1 MIIASMN
8 FKQQVIFWILILIIM
23 TLIFGGGNGNY
34 IESFYFVCML
44 LPVTIGT
51 SWYFNNILVPK
62 YLINRKYLKFGL
74 YFLYSMII
82 SLWLQMLV
90 VTVSLIILANYDMDN
105 MNPLTT
111 NVQLLGIII
120 YLIVFVQA
128 FIQMFIEMGV
138 AKEQAARLEA
148 EETKRSTGYLM
159 IKSDRRNRRLE
170 FDNILYVESLADYV
184 KIVLREKENIS
195 TRETISGLQERLPSN
210 FIRIHRSFIVQKEKI
225 TSFNKEEVIIE
236 DYRIPVSR
244 KYKASFLSSMK
255 PIDNFVQ
262 TQVDDEQ

>member
-1 MIIASMN
+1 MN
-8 FKQQVIFWILILIIM
+8 FKQQVIFWIAILIIM
-23 TLIFGGGNGNY
+23 TLIFGGGNDNY

-44 LPVTIGT
+44 LPVAIGT
-51 SWYFNNILVPK
+51 SWYFNIILVPN
-62 YLINRKYLKFGL
+62 YLMPGRYIKVGL
-74 YFLYSMII
+74 FFIYSMVL

-120 YLIVFVQA
+120 YLIVFIQA
-128 FIQMFIEMGV
+128 FIQMFIEMGL

-148 EETKRSTGYLM
+148 EEEKRSTGYLL
-159 IKSDRRNRRLE
+159 IKSDRKNRKLE
-170 FDNILYVESLADYV
+170 FDEILYVESLADYV
-184 KIVLREKENIS
+184 KIALGENESVS
-195 TRETISGLQERLPSN
+195 TRETISGLQERLPSD
-210 FIRIHRSFIVQKEKI
+210 FIRIHRSFIVHKEKI

-236 DYRIPVSR
+236 DHRLPVSR

-255 PIDNFVQ
+255 PIDNSVQ
-262 TQVDDEQ
+262 TKVEDEH